1 MIRLRLGPRY
11 PRPAHA
17 VALALSL
24 AGFLTAANG
33 IASRFAVT
41 ALPVALEPGNPGVAR
56 VGRLA
61 FLNGFELS
69 SDHPRFG
76 GLSGLSV
83 SPDGKRLR
91 AVSDR
96 GYWVMAALTHDSEDR
111 LIALDSWRGAPLLT
125 PAGKPTGLYEHDAEG
140 LARDSRGSFLVSFEG
155 KHRIW
160 HYPTE
165 LNAPPKRVATPRDLR
180 RAPVNGGLEGITVL
194 SDGAILGIT
203 EKQANRDGSLKGWF
217 MKARH
222 AREFAY
228 VPADGYSP
236 TGVAAAPGGDV
247 LLLERSFGLLRMRV
261 RIVRLPQERLRE
273 ARRKPGTRVRGEVM
287 ADLQRPLSVDNFEG
301 LALRR
306 DRAGRVLLY
315 VVSDN
320 NFLPLQRTLLLQFRV
335 IDDS

>member
-1 MIRLRLGPRY
+1 MR
-11 PRPAHA
+11 PRPRPWRPRQAHA
-17 VALALSL
+17 VAFALSL
-24 AGFLTAANG
+24 AGFLAATNG
-33 IASRFAVT
+33 VAGRFTVT
-41 ALPVALEPGNPGVAR
+41 ALPVALEPGNTGVTR

-61 FLNGFELS
+61 FLSGFELS
-69 SDHPRFG
+69 SDHGRFG

-83 SPDGKRLR
+83 SPDGTRLR

-96 GYWVMAALTHDSEDR
+96 GYWVAAALTHDHEGR
-111 LIALDSWRGAPLLT
+111 LTALDSWRDAPLLT
-125 PAGKPTGLYEHDAEG
+125 PAGQRTGLYEHDAEG
-140 LARDSRGSFLVSFEG
+140 LARDSSGSFLVSFEG

-160 HYPTE
+160 RYPAG
-165 LNAPPKRVATPRDLR
+165 LSASPKPVTTPQDLR

-194 SDGAILGIT
+194 SDGALLGIT

-217 MKARH
+217 MKARN

-247 LLLERSFGLLRMRV
+247 LLLERSFDLLRMRV
-261 RIVRLPQERLRE
+261 RIVRLPGERLRE